1 MVDSLILDHEPTI
14 RLGFFLGVL
23 AAMAVWE
30 LAAPRRR
37 LVASRPLRWLSN
49 LAVVILGTG
58 LLRLIFPILAVGLA
72 SLAELR
78 GWGLFNAIEVPPWLA
93 FVASLLVLDLAIYLQ
108 HVAFHA
114 VPILWR
120 VHMMHHAD
128 RDFDVTTGVRFHPF
142 EAVLSMVIK
151 LGVIAALGPPVVAV
165 VVFEVVLSASS
176 LFNHGNVR
184 MPLRVDRVL
193 RLIVVTPEM
202 HRVHHSVRPHETNSN
217 FRLQPAVVGPLI
229 RNLPRPARG
238 WSSGHDDRP
247 HPVSR
252 SPGRRICGG
261 CWCCRSA
268 VPTGAYPINRRGAD
282 T

>member
-1 MVDSLILDHEPTI
+1 MDSLILDNEPTI

-30 LAAPRRR
+30 LAAPRRQ
-37 LVASRPLRWLSN
+37 LVASRALRWLSN

-58 LLRLIFPILAVGLA
+58 LLRLIFPVLAVGLA

-78 GWGLFNAIEVPPWLA
+78 GWGLFNAFEVPSWLA
-93 FVASLLVLDLAIYLQ
+93 FVASVVVLDLAIYLQ
-108 HVAFHA
+108 HVIFHA

-120 VHMMHHAD
+120 LHMMHHTD

-151 LGVIAALGPPVVAV
+151 LAVIAALGPPAVAV
-165 VVFEVVLSASS
+165 VVFEVVLSITS

-184 MPLRVDRVL
+184 MAPGLDRAL

-202 HRVHHSVRPHETNSN
+202 HRVHHSLHPHETNSN
-217 FRLQPAVVGPLI
+217 FGFNLPWWDRLFGTYRAQPAEGHRDMTIGLSQFQDRGPE
-229 RNLPRPARG
+229 NLWWMLVLPFRG
-238 WSSGHDDRP
+238 E
-247 HPVSR
+247 
-252 SPGRRICGG
+252 
-261 CWCCRSA
+261 
-268 VPTGAYPINRRGAD
+268 TGAYPINRRSSGS
-282 T
+282 

>member
-1 MVDSLILDHEPTI
+1 MDSLILDNEPTI

-37 LVASRPLRWLSN
+37 LVASRALRWLSN

-58 LLRLIFPILAVGLA
+58 LLRLIFPVLAVGLA

-78 GWGLFNAIEVPPWLA
+78 GWGLFNAFEVPSWLA
-93 FVASLLVLDLAIYLQ
+93 FVASVVVLDLAIYLQ
-108 HVAFHA
+108 HVIFHA

-120 VHMMHHAD
+120 LHMMHHTD

-151 LGVIAALGPPVVAV
+151 LAVIAALGPPAVAV
-165 VVFEVVLSASS
+165 VVFEVVLSITS

-184 MPLRVDRVL
+184 MAPGLDRAL

-202 HRVHHSVRPHETNSN
+202 HRVHHSLHPHETNSN
-217 FRLQPAVVGPLI
+217 FGFNLPWWDRLFGTYRAQPAEGHRDMTIGLSQFQDRGPE
-229 RNLPRPARG
+229 NLWWMLVLPFRG
-238 WSSGHDDRP
+238 E
-247 HPVSR
+247 
-252 SPGRRICGG
+252 
-261 CWCCRSA
+261 
-268 VPTGAYPINRRGAD
+268 TGAYPINRRSSGS
-282 T
+282 

>member
-1 MVDSLILDHEPTI
+1 MDSLILDNESSI

-49 LAVVILGTG
+49 LAVVILGTA
-58 LLRLIFPILAVGLA
+58 LLRLIFPVLAVGVA
-72 SLAELR
+72 VLAESR
-78 GWGLFNAIEVPPWLA
+78 GWGLLNALEVAPWLA
-93 FVASLLVLDLAIYLQ
+93 FVASVLVLDLAIYLQ
-108 HVAFHA
+108 HVVFHA

-120 VHMMHHAD
+120 LHMMHHAD

-151 LGVIAALGPPVVAV
+151 LGVIAALGPPAAAV
-165 VVFEVVLSASS
+165 VVFEVVLSATS

-184 MPLRVDRVL
+184 MLGGLDRVL
-193 RLIVVTPEM
+193 RLLVVTPEM

-217 FRLQPAVVGPLI
+217 FGFNLPWWDRLFSTYRAQPADGHQDMTIGLSQFQERGPE
-229 RNLPRPARG
+229 NLWWMLVLPFRG
-238 WSSGHDDRP
+238 ET
-247 HPVSR
+247 
-252 SPGRRICGG
+252 GG
-261 CWCCRSA
+261 
-268 VPTGAYPINRRGAD
+268 YPINRRGAG
-282 T
+282 

>member
-78 GWGLFNAIEVPPWLA
+78 GWGLFNAIEVPSWLA

-165 VVFEVVLSASS
+165 VVFEVVLSATS

-184 MPLRVDRVL
+184 MPGGVDRML

-217 FRLQPAVVGPLI
+217 FGFNLPWWDRLFGTYRAQPADGHQDMTIGLTQFQEPGPE
-229 RNLPRPARG
+229 NLWWMLVLPFRG
-238 WSSGHDDRP
+238 
-247 HPVSR
+247 
-252 SPGRRICGG
+252 
-261 CWCCRSA
+261 
-268 VPTGAYPINRRGAD
+268 PTGAYPINRRGAD